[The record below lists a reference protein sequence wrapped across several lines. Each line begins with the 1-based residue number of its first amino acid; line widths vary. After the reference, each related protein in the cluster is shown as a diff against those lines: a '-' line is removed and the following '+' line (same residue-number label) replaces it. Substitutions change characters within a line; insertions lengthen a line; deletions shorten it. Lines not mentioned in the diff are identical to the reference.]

1 MLLFNYD
8 FLRVAANPA
17 RETIAAADAI
27 TVTSKVCG
35 AVVSVTVS
43 SAGSSAAGAASVS
56 ATVSAAV
63 SGSVSATVS
72 ASVSATVSASVSATV
87 SASVSA
93 SVSAVSPAPLRV
105 ITPQTSALFAAESS
119 SSDQPRQYGRVRKS
133 SASLYW
139 KSPRNVKPS
148 TSSSGSMSA
157 GTNLNSRMQ
166 WVSSGKLHAT

>member
-17 RETIAAADAI
+17 RETITAADAI

-43 SAGSSAAGAASVS
+43 SAASSAASVSAAVS
-56 ATVSAAV
+56 ATVSAA
-63 SGSVSATVS
+63 
-72 ASVSATVSASVSATV
+72 
-87 SASVSA
+87 VSA
-93 SVSAVSPAPLRV
+93 SVSAVSPAPPRV

-119 SSDQPRQYGRVRKS
+119 SSDQPRQYGRVRKA

-139 KSPRNVKPS
+139 KSTRTEKPS
-148 TSSSGSMSA
+148 TSSSG
-157 GTNLNSRMQ
+157 
-166 WVSSGKLHAT
+166 

>member
-35 AVVSVTVS
+35 AVVSATVS
-43 SAGSSAAGAASVS
+43 SAGSSAASVS
-56 ATVSAAV
+56 AA
-63 SGSVSATVS
+63 
-72 ASVSATVSASVSATV
+72 VSATV

-93 SVSAVSPAPLRV
+93 SVSAVVSGSVSAAALVSASVSAVSPEPASV
-105 ITPQTSALFAAESS
+105 ITPQTSALLEAVSS

-148 TSSSGSMSA
+148 TSSSGSRSA
-157 GTNLNSRMQ
+157 GTYLNSMMQ
-166 WVSSGKLHAT
+166 WFSSGKLQAT

>member
-43 SAGSSAAGAASVS
+43 SAGSSAASVSAAVS
-56 ATVSAAV
+56 ATVSA
-63 SGSVSATVS
+63 SVS

-93 SVSAVSPAPLRV
+93 SVSAVSPAPPRV
-105 ITPQTSALFAAESS
+105 ITPQTSALSAAESS
-119 SSDQPRQYGRVRKS
+119 SSDQPRQYGRVRKA

-148 TSSSGSMSA
+148 TSSSGSMSE
-157 GTNLNSRMQ
+157 GTYLYSMMQ

>member
-56 ATVSAAV
+56 ASVSVSAAV
-63 SGSVSATVS
+63 SC
-72 ASVSATVSASVSATV
+72 SVSATV

-93 SVSAVSPAPLRV
+93 SVSAVSPAPPRV
-105 ITPQTSALFAAESS
+105 ITPQMSALPAAESS
-119 SSDQPRQYGRVRKS
+119 SSDQPRQYGRVRKA

-148 TSSSGSMSA
+148 TSSSGSMSE
-157 GTNLNSRMQ
+157 GTYLNSRMQ
-166 WVSSGKLHAT
+166 WFSSGKLHAT

>member
-43 SAGSSAAGAASVS
+43 SAASVS
-56 ATVSAAV
+56 AA
-63 SGSVSATVS
+63 
-72 ASVSATVSASVSATV
+72 VSATV

-93 SVSAVSPAPLRV
+93 SVSAVVSGSVSAAASVSASVSAVSPAPPRV

-139 KSPRNVKPS
+139 KSARNVKPS
-148 TSSSGSMSA
+148 TSSSGSMSE
-157 GTNLNSRMQ
+157 GTYLNSRMQ
-166 WVSSGKLHAT
+166 WFSSGKLHAT

>member
-56 ATVSAAV
+56 VAVSVSAAV
-63 SGSVSATVS
+63 SG
-72 ASVSATVSASVSATV
+72 SVSATV

-93 SVSAVSPAPLRV
+93 SVSAVSPAPPRV
-105 ITPQTSALFAAESS
+105 ITPQTSALSAAESS
-119 SSDQPRQYGRVRKS
+119 SSDQPRQYGRVRKA

-139 KSPRNVKPS
+139 KSARNVKPS
-148 TSSSGSMSA
+148 TSSSGSMSE
-157 GTNLNSRMQ
+157 GTYLYSMMQ

>member
-56 ATVSAAV
+56 VAVSVSAAV

-72 ASVSATVSASVSATV
+72 ASVSATVSASVSA
-87 SASVSA
+87 
-93 SVSAVSPAPLRV
+93 VSPAPPRV
-105 ITPQTSALFAAESS
+105 ITPQTSALSAAESS
-119 SSDQPRQYGRVRKS
+119 SSDQPRQYGRVRKA

-148 TSSSGSMSA
+148 TSSSGSMSE
-157 GTNLNSRMQ
+157 GTYLYSMMQ
-166 WVSSGKLHAT
+166 

>member
-56 ATVSAAV
+56 VAVSVSAAV
-63 SGSVSATVS
+63 SG
-72 ASVSATVSASVSATV
+72 SVSATVSASVSATV

-93 SVSAVSPAPLRV
+93 SVSAVSPAPPRV
-105 ITPQTSALFAAESS
+105 ITPQTSALSAAESS
-119 SSDQPRQYGRVRKS
+119 SSDQPRQYGRVRKA

-139 KSPRNVKPS
+139 KSARNVKPS
-148 TSSSGSMSA
+148 TSSSGSMSE
-157 GTNLNSRMQ
+157 GTYLYSMMQ

>member
-8 FLRVAANPA
+8 FLRVTANPA

-43 SAGSSAAGAASVS
+43 SAASSAASVS
-56 ATVSAAV
+56 AA
-63 SGSVSATVS
+63 
-72 ASVSATVSASVSATV
+72 VSATV

-93 SVSAVSPAPLRV
+93 SVSAVVSGSVSAAASVSASVSVVSPEPASV
-105 ITPQTSALFAAESS
+105 ITPQTSALLEAESS

-148 TSSSGSMSA
+148 TSSSG
-157 GTNLNSRMQ
+157 
-166 WVSSGKLHAT
+166 